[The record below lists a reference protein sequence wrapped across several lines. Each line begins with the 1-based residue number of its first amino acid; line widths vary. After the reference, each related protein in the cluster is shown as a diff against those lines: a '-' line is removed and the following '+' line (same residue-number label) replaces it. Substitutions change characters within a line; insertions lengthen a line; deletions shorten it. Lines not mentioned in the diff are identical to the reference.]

1 MDAGKRIAA
10 DDWTDQDLLTRG
22 EARERL
28 AEEIDAESAALAAL
42 GGSGSGSERSV
53 DPRVRAEVEARQR
66 RLNALQI
73 ALAHL

>member
-42 GGSGSGSERSV
+42 GGSGSERSV